1 MKVDAMEQKMK
12 EWIQGVLAKDSQVT
26 QFFQKQENVKQ
37 GILLLLLFTAKS
49 HCLFLKKDKIFI
61 TWFKNVTASQQYRIV
76 FWVLSNL

>member
-49 HCLFLKKDKIFI
+49 H
-61 TWFKNVTASQQYRIV
+61 
-76 FWVLSNL
+76 